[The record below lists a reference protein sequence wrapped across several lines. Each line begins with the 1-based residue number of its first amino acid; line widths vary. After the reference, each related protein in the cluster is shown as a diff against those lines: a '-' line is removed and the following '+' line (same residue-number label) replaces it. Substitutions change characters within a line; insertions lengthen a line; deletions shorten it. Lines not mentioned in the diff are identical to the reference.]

1 MGDRKVKATMY
12 RTISK
17 TADETE
23 KWRDNL
29 STDDTLTS
37 LTLRETSM
45 DEIRVMDTAILGE
58 EEEAAT

>member
-1 MGDRKVKATMY
+1 MY

-37 LTLRETSM
+37 LTLRERSM